1 MIHSVKRTLAVGVL
15 AVSLGCAHTH
25 FERTGPNPPPPR
37 PPGPCSALVFEEP
50 PADRKYVEIGIC
62 MTSAPG
68 AEPLV
73 ENSPSTIQDLKRCA
87 CENGGN
93 AILLRKDSEW
103 GGMTKAGSK
112 QSTMGRATVLLLFPR
127 E

>member
-1 MIHSVKRTLAVGVL
+1 MKRTLAVGIL

-25 FERTGPNPPPPR
+25 FERTGSNPPPPR

-50 PADRKYVEIGIC
+50 PADRKFVEIGIC

-68 AEPLV
+68 SEPLA
-73 ENSPSTIQDLKRCA
+73 ENSPSTIQDLKLCA
-87 CENGGN
+87 CQNGGN
-93 AILLRKDSEW
+93 AILLKKDSEA
-103 GGMTKAGSK
+103 GAVTKAGSK
-112 QSTMGRATVLLLFPR
+112 QAIRGRATVLLVYPK